1 MEKQDQ
7 TYTVKQLKETFE
19 GKDGKEHKVY
29 LVIKVTCYGVK
40 PRTTNNIT
48 DIALADDIEIDE
60 DRFFLDPVFNEDGEV
75 IDCAAESEEVYGGVE
90 KERIEGDYEE
100 YDEDDEE
107 EENEKNDESGYGYRF
122 TFAHTRSIDDS
133 IWYDYEQDA
142 ESVAEEL
149 ALGATSDDP
158 FNSWEGAYVSL
169 TDDLGFIGE
178 VLEYRKE
185 KPETYFY
192 VEGDGRY
199 L

>member
-7 TYTVKQLKETFE
+7 TYTIKKMVEAFD
-19 GKDGKEHKVY
+19 GKDNKEHKVY

-40 PRTTNNIT
+40 PRTTNNIS
-48 DIALADDIEIDE
+48 DIALADDIEIEE
-60 DRFFLDPVFNEDGEV
+60 DRFFLDPVFNEEDEV
-75 IDCAAESEEVYGGVE
+75 IDSASESEGVYGGVE

-100 YDEDDEE
+100 YDEDDDEE
-107 EENEKNDESGYGYRF
+107 EENDESGYGYRF

-133 IWYDYEQDA
+133 IWYDYDQDA
-142 ESVAEEL
+142 KSVAEEL
-149 ALGATSDDP
+149 ELGVTSDDP

-169 TDDLGFIGE
+169 TDDLDFIGE

-192 VEGDGRY
+192 VEGDGRF
-199 L
+199 LD

>member
-1 MEKQDQ
+1 MEDQ
-7 TYTVKQLKETFE
+7 TYTVKRLEETFE

-40 PRTTNNIT
+40 PRTTDNIT

-75 IDCAAESEEVYGGVE
+75 IDSAAESEGVYGGVE
-90 KERIEGDYEE
+90 KERVESDYE
-100 YDEDDEE
+100 YDDEDEEDNKE
-107 EENEKNDESGYGYRF
+107 EENGNYGYRF
-122 TFAHTRSIDDS
+122 MFAHTRSIDDS
-133 IWYDYEQDA
+133 IWYDYDQDA
-142 ESVAEEL
+142 KSVAEEL
-149 ALGATSDDP
+149 ELGVTSDDP
-158 FNSWEGAYVSL
+158 FNRWEGAYVNL

-192 VEGDGRY
+192 VEGDGRF
-199 L
+199 LD